1 MLYRGSTATICRI
14 PYLWTLKSYK
24 GEFLYDT
31 SDVAIW
37 TTVEVGVG
45 IIAGCFATLKP
56 LMKQFFILIGLNSTD
71 DPESGLPFSSHKR
84 PYPSR
89 KGFNIQDQPLD
100 VLRPANDAGLT
111 TTTVRAS
118 KAPGLSSWADH
129 GRTGSDE
136 EIFSDSRMGGGHF
149 LDTKGFGGGIS
160 KSVEFTT
167 ITEERDSSHAGG
179 SIGESD
185 EERSLPNVPAVVYER
200 L

>member
-1 MLYRGSTATICRI
+1 
-14 PYLWTLKSYK
+14 
-24 GEFLYDT
+24 
-31 SDVAIW
+31 
-37 TTVEVGVG
+37 
-45 IIAGCFATLKP
+45 
-56 LMKQFFILIGLNSTD
+56 MKQFFILIGLNSTD

-89 KGFNIQDQPLD
+89 KGFTIQDQPLD

-136 EIFSDSRMGGGHF
+136 EIFSDSHVGGGHF